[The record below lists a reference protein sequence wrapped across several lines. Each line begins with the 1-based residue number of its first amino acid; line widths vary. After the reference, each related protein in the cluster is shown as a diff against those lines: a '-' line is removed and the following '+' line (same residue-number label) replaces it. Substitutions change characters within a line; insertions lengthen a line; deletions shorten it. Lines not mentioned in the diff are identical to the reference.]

1 MIQVVDY
8 NNKDLGR
15 IKNYDE
21 KFLNTI
27 QEKNLIDTQEIFKN
41 ISGAHHKFMDKFVGC
56 VFDRDNNIITLMTEE
71 QYIEYGKK
79 LRKEY
84 RENNK
89 EKIKESNKKYRE
101 EHKEE
106 IEKYRQE
113 HKEEI
118 KLKQKEYYEN
128 NKELIKEK
136 TKLYREQHKEEL
148 KQKKKN

>member
-56 VFDRDNNIITLMTEE
+56 VFDRENNIITLMTEE

-89 EKIKESNKKYRE
+89 EKIKESNKKYRQ
-101 EHKEE
+101 EE

-113 HKEEI
+113 HKE
-118 KLKQKEYYEN
+118 
-128 NKELIKEK
+128 
-136 TKLYREQHKEEL
+136 
-148 KQKKKN
+148 